1 MGTFVRKCFTTCITL
16 QSGSFIVGTH
26 LLLCLI
32 PKWGS
37 QPSAGVVSM
46 NLATRNYRPF
56 NLLRRF
62 LRICEQYDLVPAEAR
77 IAQSMDAQTKRQLKI
92 QRFQRDKQSRV
103 RLKEL
108 GRLDGTLEDS
118 REESRGDE
126 DLEREAW
133 LIRIELAVL
142 KAAEQSSQIQQVP
155 ITYFSHIV
163 QVLDTCMSLTL
174 VQHILLCLHPVELQV
189 IWHLEGLERFVK

>member
-1 MGTFVRKCFTTCITL
+1 MGIFVRKCFTTHTTL
-16 QSGSFIVGTH
+16 QSGSFNMGTH
-26 LLLCLI
+26 LRLYLI

-108 GRLDGTLEDS
+108 EKFHGTLEDS

-142 KAAEQSSQIQQVP
+142 KAAEQSSQIKQVLM
-155 ITYFSHIV
+155 IYFTHIV
-163 QVLDTCMSLTL
+163 QILDTFMSLTL
-174 VQHILLCLHPVELQV
+174 VQHILLSLHPVERQV
-189 IWHLEGLERFVK
+189 IWHHEGLEEFVK